1 MVDVSLQGDDYP
13 LTDDENAYPER
24 PACLCTLSVRGVSFV
39 GDDVWGL
46 KKGSLA
52 FCLGFPPSLVSL
64 TRLFSNATGKVG

>member
-1 MVDVSLQGDDYP
+1 VLLGNVALLFSEPSHYRPTFAMVDVSLQGDDYP

-46 KKGSLA
+46 KKEA
-52 FCLGFPPSLVSL
+52 WPF
-64 TRLFSNATGKVG
+64 A